1 MHGQGFFMQAFI
13 YLAAAAVAVP
23 LARRLGLGSVLG
35 YLMAGVA
42 IGPFALGLVG
52 EEGAEVMHFAEF
64 GVVMMLFLVGLEL
77 RPALLWR
84 LRGPILGAGGAQ
96 VATTTLLISGAA
108 LAVGLPW
115 REALAVG
122 MLLSLSSTALA
133 LQSLNEK
140 GLLGT
145 AGGQTAFAVLLLQD
159 LAVIPMLAVLPMLAT
174 AAPAAAG
181 GGHHSLVEGLPGWLQ
196 TLVVLGAVAA
206 VVVLGRFLVRPAFR
220 FIAAARLRE
229 LFTAFAL
236 LLVIGIALL
245 MTMVGLSPAMG
256 TFLAGVVLADSEY
269 RHELEGDIEPF
280 KGLLLGVFFIA
291 VGASIDF
298 GLVAAQPALVLG
310 LVCALV
316 AVKLGVQLGVGKG
329 ARLGLDHNLVASV
342 SLAQGGEFA
351 FVLFSFTTQAGVL
364 PTELTATLT
373 VVVALSMALTPL
385 LTVANERLLM
395 PRVGTR
401 EKGEEREADEIHE
414 ENPVILAGF
423 GRVGSIVGRFL
434 RANGVRV
441 TVLDH
446 DADHVDLVRRLGI
459 EAYYGDATRLDLL
472 HAAGAGNARAI
483 ILTIN
488 DHEKLM
494 EMVHTIRRHFP
505 DMSIIARAPGRP
517 EAHDLIEAGVEHVV
531 RETLDGALRMG
542 AATLGELGTRAYAA
556 HRAARIF
563 RRRDEAL
570 VHEQLGLRHDRDDYI
585 SRAREQI
592 RTLEELM
599 QSELREESMPVQDEA
614 WDTEALRQKLSGPDA
629 LKR

>member
-517 EAHDLIEAGVEHVV
+517 EAHALIEAGVEHVV

>member
-122 MLLSLSSTALA
+122 MILSLSSTALA

>member
-1 MHGQGFFMQAFI
+1 
-13 YLAAAAVAVP
+13 
-23 LARRLGLGSVLG
+23 
-35 YLMAGVA
+35 
-42 IGPFALGLVG
+42 
-52 EEGAEVMHFAEF
+52 
-64 GVVMMLFLVGLEL
+64 
-77 RPALLWR
+77 
-84 LRGPILGAGGAQ
+84 
-96 VATTTLLISGAA
+96 
-108 LAVGLPW
+108 
-115 REALAVG
+115 
-122 MLLSLSSTALA
+122 
-133 LQSLNEK
+133 
-140 GLLGT
+140 
-145 AGGQTAFAVLLLQD
+145 
-159 LAVIPMLAVLPMLAT
+159 
-174 AAPAAAG
+174 
-181 GGHHSLVEGLPGWLQ
+181 
-196 TLVVLGAVAA
+196 
-206 VVVLGRFLVRPAFR
+206 
-220 FIAAARLRE
+220 
-229 LFTAFAL
+229 
-236 LLVIGIALL
+236 
-245 MTMVGLSPAMG
+245 
-256 TFLAGVVLADSEY
+256 
-269 RHELEGDIEPF
+269 
-280 KGLLLGVFFIA
+280 
-291 VGASIDF
+291 
-298 GLVAAQPALVLG
+298 
-310 LVCALV
+310 
-316 AVKLGVQLGVGKG
+316 
-329 ARLGLDHNLVASV
+329 
-342 SLAQGGEFA
+342 
-351 FVLFSFTTQAGVL
+351 
-364 PTELTATLT
+364 
-373 VVVALSMALTPL
+373 VVALSMALTPL

-446 DADHVDLVRRLGI
+446 DAAHVDLVRRLGI

-531 RETLDGALRMG
+531 RETLDGALRLG

>member
-1 MHGQGFFMQAFI
+1 MHGQGFFLQAFI
-13 YLAAAAVAVP
+13 YLAAAAVSVP

-52 EEGAEVMHFAEF
+52 KEGAEVMHFAEF

-84 LRGPILGAGGAQ
+84 LRGPILGSGGAQ
-96 VATTTLLISGAA
+96 VVACTALMAGIGLAA
-108 LAVGLPW
+108 GLDW
-115 REALAVG
+115 RQALAVG
-122 MLLSLSSTALA
+122 MVLALSSTALA

-140 GLLGT
+140 GQLGS

-159 LAVIPMLAVLPMLAT
+159 LAVIPMLAVLPLLAT
-174 AAPAAAG
+174 APVSATG
-181 GGHHSLVEGLPGWLQ
+181 GGHATLVDGLPGWAQ
-196 TLVVLGAVAA
+196 TLVVLGAVAVI
-206 VVVLGRFLVRPAFR
+206 VVMGRFLVRPAFR

-298 GLVAAQPALVLG
+298 GLVAAQPLLIGGLVLALVL
-310 LVCALV
+310 L
-316 AVKLGVQLGVGKG
+316 KLGVQLAVGRG
-329 ARLGLDHNLVASV
+329 ARLGLDQKIIASV

-351 FVLFSFTTQAGVL
+351 FVLFSFCTQAGVL
-364 PTELTATLT
+364 PTALAATLT

-385 LTVANERLLM
+385 LGVASERLVL
-395 PRVGTR
+395 PRVGTCERPDDR
-401 EKGEEREADEIHE
+401 EPDTIHE
-414 ENPVILAGF
+414 EHPIIVAGF

-434 RANGVRV
+434 RANGVGV
-441 TVLDH
+441 TVLDN
-446 DADHVDLVRRLGI
+446 DPDHVDLLRRLGI

-472 HAAGAGNARAI
+472 HAAGAARARAI
-483 ILTIN
+483 ILTID
-488 DHEKLM
+488 DHEKAL
-494 EMVHTIRRHFP
+494 ELVHTLRRHYP
-505 DMSIIARAPGRP
+505 QLKILARAPGRT
-517 EAHDLIEAGVEHVV
+517 EAHDLMEAEVDHVF
-531 RETLDGALRMG
+531 RETLDSSLRMG
-542 AATLGELGTRAYAA
+542 AAALGELGTRAYAA
-556 HRAARIF
+556 HRAARTF
-563 RRRDEAL
+563 RRHDEAFL
-570 VHEQLGLRHDRDDYI
+570 EDQLDHRHDEEGYF
-585 SRAREQI
+585 SRARRQI

-599 QSELREESMPVQDEA
+599 QAELEEENRPPRDEA
-614 WDTEALRQKLSGPDA
+614 WDTEALRKEM
-629 LKR
+629 K